1 MQMRPIAMIRM
12 AMAAVLLLAQAG
24 MAGRVA
30 MADVVRWVDENGRI
44 HYGNVVPKE
53 YEAVTKPVRSGVDVT
68 PEQRRNATLQADR
81 ERAALAEREMQLRGN
96 RGTAQPAARTPVTG
110 ARPASAALSPAAA
123 CEGEWRAYRASEA
136 CFARYKVV
144 GGGLKAE
151 AFQACRQLTRPT
163 CNEPAISPASSPIS
177 GFSPPEPS
185 TRTSTSPGR

>member
-1 MQMRPIAMIRM
+1 M
-12 AMAAVLLLAQAG
+12 
-24 MAGRVA
+24 
-30 MADVVRWVDENGRI
+30 
-44 HYGNVVPKE
+44 
-53 YEAVTKPVRSGVDVT
+53 RSGVDVT

-96 RGTAQPAARTPVTG
+96 RGTAQAVGRSPAAG
-110 ARPASAALSPAAA
+110 ARPMAGNASPNAV
-123 CEGEWRAYRASEA
+123 CEADWRAYQASEA

-144 GGGLKAE
+144 GGGLKTE